1 MQSKYLSVPPRYAPG
16 CMLPP
21 PHLTC
26 ELIFADPDFICHVAC
41 TETIPKRYGT
51 PILFIVQDHMLRY
64 SEVFRT
70 VMLPPGVACTELKIH
85 STSSF
90 KTRPVSELQ

>member
-1 MQSKYLSVPPRYAPG
+1 LKSCTRRHAT
-16 CMLPP
+16 P

-26 ELIFADPDFICHVAC
+26 ELIFADPDCICHVAC

-51 PILFIVQDHMLRY
+51 PIQDHMLRY

-70 VMLPPGVACTELKIH
+70 VMLPPGVACTELKIVRAGLH
-85 STSSF
+85 ADAAARDGGAS
-90 KTRPVSELQ
+90 

>member
-1 MQSKYLSVPPRYAPG
+1 
-16 CMLPP
+16 MLPP

-26 ELIFADPDFICHVAC
+26 ELIFADPDCICHVAC

-51 PILFIVQDHMLRY
+51 PIQDHMLRY

-70 VMLPPGVACTELKIH
+70 VMLPPGVACTELKMGCMLLARI
-85 STSSF
+85 
-90 KTRPVSELQ
+90 KIRGERPAAGQASGGAR